1 MPALG
6 FMAAGMEPTPPGKA
20 IFLKLITTAAQS
32 KREVQVI
39 LLQRRCDAPPPGTF
53 AEFRAEDGRCRAG
66 GSWHRHSSVTDV
78 FTHVASKRFGRVDLR
93 YSDSHYA
100 STTVHVYPK
109 LGSNMYNYANAMLY
123 LELFHT
129 ANHLFN
135 KFFNT
140 ELDIAVNGVAS

>member
-1 MPALG
+1 MLDAV
-6 FMAAGMEPTPPGKA
+6 KS
-20 IFLKLITTAAQS
+20 IRFLIM
-32 KREVQVI
+32 
-39 LLQRRCDAPPPGTF
+39 LL
-53 AEFRAEDGRCRAG
+53 
-66 GSWHRHSSVTDV
+66 
-78 FTHVASKRFGRVDLR
+78 
-93 YSDSHYA
+93 
-100 STTVHVYPK
+100 TTVHVYPK